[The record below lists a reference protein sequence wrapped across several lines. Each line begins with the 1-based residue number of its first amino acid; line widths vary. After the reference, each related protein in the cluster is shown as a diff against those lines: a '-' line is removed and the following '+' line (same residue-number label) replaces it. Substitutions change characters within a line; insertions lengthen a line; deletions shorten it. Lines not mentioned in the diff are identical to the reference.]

1 MCLSYYK
8 LPAEE
13 ALSVENNQYL
23 NLIAVKNFALLSLT
37 EQSLRQ
43 DKSQLT
49 HRIGAANDKDH
60 HIHHVPETS
69 RT

>member
-1 MCLSYYK
+1 MCVSYYK

-13 ALSVENNQYL
+13 ALSVENNQFL

-37 EQSLRQ
+37 EQSLLQ
-43 DKSQLT
+43 DKSLLT
-49 HRIGAANDKDH
+49 HRLGAANDEDQ